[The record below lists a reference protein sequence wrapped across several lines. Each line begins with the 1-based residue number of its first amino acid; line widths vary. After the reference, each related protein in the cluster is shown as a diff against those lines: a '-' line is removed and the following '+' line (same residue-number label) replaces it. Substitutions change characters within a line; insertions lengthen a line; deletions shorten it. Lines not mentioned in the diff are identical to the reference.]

1 MALQVLSQCDTQR
14 ALRRGMPG
22 LRRRLARTKLVRAEP
37 QDDLCAPSYNGC
49 ITTSGACLQAA
60 RPRGRRIERQPR
72 ANIANLSG
80 NIMMLDP
87 KQLDELTRQVVGSLP
102 KGLQA
107 LHEDMT
113 KSLRVGLEAGLAK
126 LDLVTRAEF
135 DIQAAVLA
143 RTRAKLTELEARVAE
158 LERVGAGSEES

>member
-1 MALQVLSQCDTQR
+1 MSDLCR
-14 ALRRGMPG
+14 P
-22 LRRRLARTKLVRAEP
+22 LARTNLVHTEP
-37 QDDLCAPSYNGC
+37 QDDLRAPSYNGRVA
-49 ITTSGACLQAA
+49 TSGACLQAA
-60 RPRGRRIERQPR
+60 KPRGRRIEGQPR
-72 ANIANLSG
+72 VNIADLSG

-113 KSLRVGLEAGLAK
+113 KSLRAGLEAGLAK

-158 LERVGAGSEES
+158 LERGGAGSEES